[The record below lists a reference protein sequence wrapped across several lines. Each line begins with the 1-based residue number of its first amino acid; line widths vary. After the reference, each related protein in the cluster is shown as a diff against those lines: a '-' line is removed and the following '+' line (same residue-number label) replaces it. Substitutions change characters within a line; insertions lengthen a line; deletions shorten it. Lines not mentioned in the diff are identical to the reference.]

1 MVCVGGLTYT
11 IDPTATIGRR
21 MSELELAGK
30 PFDAARTYR
39 VAGWASVNPQPDE
52 LAQHLGC
59 PVRISYGHSGNPYRG
74 IESAQGKGGESGSK
88 DNRTLI

>member
-21 MSELELAGK
+21 ISQLELAGK
-30 PFDAARTYR
+30 PLDAAKTYR

-52 LAQHLGC
+52 LPNIWDVLSEYLMDTRVIRNVTLNLPTVKG
-59 PVRISYGHSGNPYRG
+59 VDNNPG
-74 IESAQGKGGESGSK
+74 IVEF
-88 DNRTLI
+88 

>member
-1 MVCVGGLTYT
+1 MYVGGLTYT

-21 MSELELAGK
+21 ISQLELAGK
-30 PFDAARTYR
+30 PLDAARTYR
-39 VAGWASVNPQPDE
+39 VAGLSSVNPQPDE
-52 LAQHLGC
+52 LPNIWHVL
-59 PVRISYGHSGNPYRG
+59 SEYLMDTHRG

>member
-21 MSELELAGK
+21 MSQLELAGK

-52 LAQHLGC
+52 LPNIWDVLSEYLVDTGVIRNVTLNLPRVKGVDQ
-59 PVRISYGHSGNPYRG
+59 NPG
-74 IESAQGKGGESGSK
+74 IVEF
-88 DNRTLI
+88 

>member
-21 MSELELAGK
+21 ISQLELAGK
-30 PFDAARTYR
+30 PLDAARTYR

-52 LAQHLGC
+52 LPNIWDVLSEYLVDTGVIRNVTLNLPRVKGVDQ
-59 PVRISYGHSGNPYRG
+59 NPG
-74 IESAQGKGGESGSK
+74 IVEF
-88 DNRTLI
+88 

>member
-21 MSELELAGK
+21 ISQLELAGK
-30 PFDAARTYR
+30 PLDAAKTYR

-52 LAQHLGC
+52 LPNIWDVLSEYLMDTQVIRNVALNLPRVKG
-59 PVRISYGHSGNPYRG
+59 VDKNPG
-74 IESAQGKGGESGSK
+74 I
-88 DNRTLI
+88 I

>member
-21 MSELELAGK
+21 ISQLELAGK
-30 PFDAARTYR
+30 PLDAAKTYR

-52 LAQHLGC
+52 LPNIWDVLSEYLVDTGVIRNVTLNLPRVKGVDQ
-59 PVRISYGHSGNPYRG
+59 NPG
-74 IESAQGKGGESGSK
+74 IVEF
-88 DNRTLI
+88 